1 MQTLPYPSN
10 TSFSISQIA
19 ISMLKDLYQDGTAY
33 KKAGIIVS
41 EIIPSSQRQFKLF
54 DEENPKYQKL
64 MEVMDLVQA
73 KTGERKLRLASQDLK
88 RTWKMKQNH
97 LSKRYTTN
105 FNELLEVKCK

>member
-1 MQTLPYPSN
+1 
-10 TSFSISQIA
+10 
-19 ISMLKDLYQDGTAY
+19 MLKDLYQDGTAY

-41 EIIPSSQRQFKLF
+41 EIMPSSQRQFKLF

-64 MEVMDLVQA
+64 MEVVDRFHTN
-73 KTGERKLRLASQDLK
+73 TGERKLRLASQDLK